1 MNFKLI
7 APAAIKV
14 ASDIATSILPSIFAS
29 FTTTAAAPCLV
40 VISSTTL
47 IVAANAN

>member
-1 MNFKLI
+1 MNFKLT

-14 ASDIATSILPSIFAS
+14 ASIIATSILSSIFAS
-29 FTTTAAAPCLV
+29 FTTIAATPCPV